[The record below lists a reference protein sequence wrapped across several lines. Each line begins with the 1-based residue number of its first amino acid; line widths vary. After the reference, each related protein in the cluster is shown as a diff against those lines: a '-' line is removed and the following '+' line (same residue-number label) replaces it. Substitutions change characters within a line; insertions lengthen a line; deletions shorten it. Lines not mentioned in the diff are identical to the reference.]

1 MPRDKAI
8 NSLLV
13 DFRTFGTR
21 GGDKAD
27 RIHVGLGG
35 ELLEEPL
42 RMYWGEGKD
51 RKMITGVFS
60 HLTNLKGAPEA
71 RDRLH
76 LIGFV
81 NERGFKPGAFGAAI
95 EFVANPHI
103 FKDAD
108 ELKSVIDTWPLKPTV
123 VLNGGES

>member
-1 MPRDKAI
+1 M
-8 NSLLV
+8 
-13 DFRTFGTR
+13 
-21 GGDKAD
+21 
-27 RIHVGLGG
+27 
-35 ELLEEPL
+35 LEEPL

-51 RKMITGVFS
+51 RKLITGVFS
-60 HLTNLKGAPEA
+60 PRTSLKGAPEA

-108 ELKSVIDTWPLKPTV
+108 ELKSVIDAWPLKPTV